1 MSGNIWKELGIEP
14 TDDVELI
21 KRTYTSLAHE
31 MNPEDDPDGFSKLHE
46 AYKAAIAYARSSD
59 KSFENT
65 ADSSASDINKE
76 TVRNGS
82 IEDSLIEDIVFFR
95 TSNKL
100 TSLPEMSSI
109 PHRIKLDLA
118 AEMIMKYKA
127 LADATGDTGVWYTFF
142 DEPLIGYCEKLR
154 GFQDWL
160 CSFFSR
166 TSPHYATVNNIIEE
180 RKRARGETEPRII
193 PDDPDKVEKEE
204 NVKRV
209 LAIIAISIV
218 ALTGLGLVGTVL
230 YLFLIGEDILGLE
243 ILGGALLLVIFTV
256 VRMGHLGLWNVL
268 SERSKSGSLRNRS
281 GNDEQPGM
289 RMER

>member
-14 TDDVELI
+14 TDDVALI
-21 KRTYTSLAHE
+21 KRAYTSLAHK
-31 MNPEDDPDGFSKLHE
+31 MNPEDDPEEFSKLHE
-46 AYKAAIAYARSSD
+46 AYKTAIAYARSSD
-59 KSFENT
+59 KYFENT
-65 ADSSASDINKE
+65 ADSSATDINNE

-118 AEMIMKYKA
+118 TEMIMKYKA

-166 TSPHYATVNNIIEE
+166 SSPYYVIVNSIIEE
-180 RKRARGETEPRII
+180 RKRVRGETEPKII
-193 PDDPDKVEKEE
+193 PDDPKAVRKEH
-204 NVKRV
+204 NKAVILFVAGLLLIIVPLIV
-209 LAIIAISIV
+209 LIVISYIRQFEGNPNPYFIMMFV
-218 ALTGLGLVGTVL
+218 IPITTGSILTGFYSPKTSKK
-230 YLFLIGEDILGLE
+230 
-243 ILGGALLLVIFTV
+243 
-256 VRMGHLGLWNVL
+256 MGVNTNGY
-268 SERSKSGSLRNRS
+268 SRYRS